1 MCKAL
6 REVATIVT
14 LAALIGTPIGLY
26 ITGAVQPVAQ
36 WGMK

>member
-1 MCKAL
+1 MSKAL
-6 REVATIVT
+6 RELFTIAI

-26 ITGAVQPVAQ
+26 ITGAVQPVTQ